1 MAGASY
7 HTVRDFERQARRT
20 LPRTIDAIRAAL
32 EAAGVEFISDG
43 SDKPGVRL
51 RKASE

>member
-20 LPRTIDAIRAAL
+20 LPRTINAMRAAL
-32 EAAGVEFISDG
+32 ETAGIEFIADNDG
-43 SDKPGVRL
+43 RPGVR
-51 RKASE
+51 RRQAGA